1 MATVS
6 IGNNISREIAE
17 IRDACLD
24 SFDRDFIVDLQNTAQ
39 SPAMAQGAMEYF
51 VSRRDNRMYEYYRG
65 LPAEVLLRKIQK
77 KQIEMESGMVREG
90 DKFVPVD
97 PVLTEK
103 QVALMLLAIED
114 LHMGREMVMEPE
126 DNRTL

>member
-6 IGNNISREIAE
+6 VGNNISREIAE
-17 IRDACLD
+17 IRDAWLD
-24 SFDRDFIVDLQNTAQ
+24 AFDRDFIVDLQNSAQ
-39 SPAMAQGAMEYF
+39 SPAMPAGAMEYF
-51 VSRRDNRMYEYYRG
+51 VSRRDNRMYEYYKG

-77 KQIEMESGMVREG
+77 KQIEMESGMKKVG
-90 DKFVPVD
+90 DRFEPVD

-114 LHMGREMVMEPE
+114 LHMVRELVKEPE
-126 DNRTL
+126 DDRIL

>member
-6 IGNNISREIAE
+6 IGNNISKEIAD

-24 SFDRDFIVDLQNTAQ
+24 SFDREFIVDLQNTTQ
-39 SPAMAQGAMEYF
+39 SPAMPQGAMEYF
-51 VSRRDNRMYEYYRG
+51 VSRRDNRMYDYYKT

-77 KQIEMESGMVREG
+77 KQIEMESGMKKVG
-90 DKFVPVD
+90 DGFEPVD

-114 LHMGREMVMEPE
+114 LHMVRELIREPL
-126 DNRTL
+126 DDRAL

>member
-6 IGNNISREIAE
+6 IGNNISKEIAE

-51 VSRRDNRMYEYYRG
+51 VSRRDNRMYEYYMG

>member
-6 IGNNISREIAE
+6 IGNNISGEIAE

-51 VSRRDNRMYEYYRG
+51 VSRRDNRMYEYYKG
-65 LPAEVLLRKIQK
+65 LPAEVLLIEIQK
-77 KQIEMESGMVREG
+77 KQIEMESGLRKVG
-90 DKFVPVD
+90 DRFEPVD

-114 LHMGREMVMEPE
+114 LHMGREIVMMP
-126 DNRTL
+126 DDVTL

>member
-51 VSRRDNRMYEYYRG
+51 VSRRDNRMYEYYRT
-65 LPAEVLLRKIQK
+65 LPAEVLLGKIQK
-77 KQIEMESGMVREG
+77 KQIEMESGMVKQG

-114 LHMGREMVMEPE
+114 LHMGREMVMVPQ
-126 DNRTL
+126 DDRVL

>member
-6 IGNNISREIAE
+6 IGNNISKEIAE

-90 DKFVPVD
+90 DMFVPVD

-126 DNRTL
+126 DDRAL

>member
-6 IGNNISREIAE
+6 IGNNISKEIAE

-51 VSRRDNRMYEYYRG
+51 VSRRDNRMYEYYRR